1 MKCNY
6 GCGKDAKNQL
16 KNGKWCCEEFASK
29 CSNIRKKNTEGLKTA
44 HLSGKYDDAN
54 FISWNKGLTKETDS
68 RIKKS
73 GETFSSKYKSGKIIQ
88 WCTGKTK
95 YTDLRIKKLSESISK
110 TVYKKI
116 EDGTWHNS
124 FSKSRTHEYNGMKF
138 YGTWEL
144 KYAKYLDEN
153 FIKWI
158 KNKDKFKYFFD
169 NKNRTYT
176 PDFYLFGSD
185 CYIEIKGYETEKD
198 RAKWNQFPKN
208 KKLVVL
214 KGKELFNM
222 GIIKS
227 FRKLKTDYN
236 IKDV

>member
-1 MKCNY
+1 MKKC
-6 GCGKDAKNQL
+6 GFCGKEYTNKGIGTHIWRNHTDIGKMHNVNGGYKN
-16 KNGKWCCEEFASK
+16 KNR
-29 CSNIRKKNTEGLKTA
+29 IP
-44 HLSGKYDDAN
+44 
-54 FISWNKGLTKETDS
+54 WNKGLTKETDT
-68 RIKKS
+68 RVKENAKS
-73 GETFSSKYKSGKIIQ
+73 VSNTYKSGKSLI